1 MMISIIPLGLKLRRS
16 ACMISP
22 SLFISVSCSSF
33 FNGIFILSGIGSPCH
48 NNVGRNQKKRMLP
61 AWDARVILEK
71 LNIYEIYDL
80 LFLTMPDVMYIL
92 LATDDGSVN
101 VFIWEIKFNS
111 SEGLVSS
118 LSQMTRLSPMRNR
131 TVKMYF
137 TMNRTMKRAAVSGFC
152 RKGSSLEFV
161 LLAGVCGVGGCLSNR
176 LDKMT
181 KYCWIKLNHYRDKIM
196 AMMISFQYKVQ
207 CSLMIS
213 SKIEY
218 IRKALITCGSPIAQS
233 HICRCQEG
241 DEE

>member
-33 FNGIFILSGIGSPCH
+33 FNGIFILSGIGSPRH

-61 AWDARVILEK
+61 AWDASVILEK
-71 LNIYEIYDL
+71 LNGYEIYDL

-161 LLAGVCGVGGCLSNR
+161 LLAGVCASLRNKCLQNVISNTQA
-176 LDKMT
+176 LPKPVA
-181 KYCWIKLNHYRDKIM
+181 KINFGPH
-196 AMMISFQYKVQ
+196 I
-207 CSLMIS
+207 
-213 SKIEY
+213 
-218 IRKALITCGSPIAQS
+218 AL
-233 HICRCQEG
+233 HIDLTR
-241 DEE
+241 